1 MGKDVRWIQLS
12 NGERLN
18 FDPPVSIHQAMV
30 RKWYAELEPVGR
42 PGRRASQERRRSK
55 VRRYGS
61 ATTDQVSRNEA

>member
-18 FDPPVSIHQAMV
+18 FDPPVSLYQAMV

-42 PGRRASQERRRSK
+42 PGRR
-55 VRRYGS
+55 GS
-61 ATTDQVSRNEA
+61 